1 MRRHLIIIN
10 IAIAHMVIV
19 ISCRNKTGKKW
30 STVKKGFFRVLRVI
44 VNQGEHTEELISEQR
59 RMWISAIRRDD

>member
-1 MRRHLIIIN
+1 
-10 IAIAHMVIV
+10 MVIV

-30 STVKKGFFRVLRVI
+30 SNVKKGFFRVLRVI